1 MANLLRKKVRTSDLT
16 EETHS
21 LLNPVKQYL
30 LSDVKYDRELL
41 AYATTQYD
49 NPSLAIL
56 LSGSTDK
63 KSKEYKAAIRA
74 VQVWKKTGRNPSA
87 KYQKKII
94 NALADTDN
102 LPSVYTQDAI
112 NRKGASTVTIHIR
125 GYVQISN
132 SPPEYRTMKAT
143 LSDGELQAFL
153 NDSLESNQ
161 QDALDIFANAG
172 NYPQFSMYSSDNIQT
187 SVQFL

>member
-1 MANLLRKKVRTSDLT
+1 MANLLRRKVRTSDLT
-16 EETHS
+16 EETRS
-21 LLNPVKQYL
+21 LQSSVKQYL
-30 LSDVKYDRELL
+30 LTDVKFDRELL
-41 AYATTQYD
+41 AYATTEYD

-87 KYQKKII
+87 KYQNKLI
-94 NALADTDN
+94 NALANNDN
-102 LPSVYTQDAI
+102 LPTVYTQEAI
-112 NRKGASTVTIHIR
+112 NRKSGSTVTIHIR

-143 LSDGELQAFL
+143 LTDGDLQAFL
-153 NDSLESNQ
+153 NDSLEGNQ

-172 NYPQFSMYSSDNIQT
+172 NYPQFSMYAGDNIQT
-187 SVQFL
+187 SVQFF